1 MNMTKPTL
9 SLLFLALFSS
19 SSIANEFKILDYH
32 NGIKTDKLPCKMEAI
47 DNWFTDDQ
55 YMCRFNNSAT
65 DVVEFQ
71 SDFISREVYQ
81 IDRYILLDIS
91 DAKTLTKKILKKYG
105 NPDSG
110 TLDNSFV
117 IPLPVMAWGDTKIKR
132 TSAQSSSIA
141 HPKKQGVGFSLQFL
155 KCSGS
160 SLGRCRSIFD
170 VTTNSPNKT
179 VLNLTVFDAAR
190 HAYSQKVIT
199 TGKAPE
205 TKKPIEVEVKGTQDI
220 NSLKF

>member
-1 MNMTKPTL
+1 MTKPTL
-9 SLLFLALFSS
+9 SLLFVALFSS

-32 NGIKTDKLPCKMEAI
+32 NGIKTDKLPCKMEVI

-91 DAKTLTKKILKKYG
+91 DAKTLTKKILNKYG

-110 TLDNSFV
+110 ALNNSFIV
-117 IPLPVMAWGDTKIKR
+117 PLPVMVWGDTKIER
-132 TSAQSSSIA
+132 TYAI
-141 HPKKQGVGFSLQFL
+141 HPEKQGVGLSLQFR
-155 KCSGS
+155 KCGGS
-160 SLGRCRSIFD
+160 SLGMCRLIFD
-170 VTTNSPNKT
+170 VTTDSPNKV
-179 VLNLTVFDAAR
+179 VLHLTVFDAAR
-190 HAYSQKVIT
+190 HTYSQKVIT

-205 TKKPIEVEVKGTQDI
+205 TKKSTDLEVKGTQDI

>member
-19 SSIANEFKILDYH
+19 SSIANEFKILGYH
-32 NGIKTDKLPCKMEAI
+32 NGIKTDRLPCKMEAI
-47 DNWFTDDQ
+47 DNWFTGDQ
-55 YMCRFNNSAT
+55 YMCRFDNSAT

-81 IDRYILLDIS
+81 IDRYILIDILD
-91 DAKTLTKKILKKYG
+91 ARTLAKKIIKKYG
-105 NPDSG
+105 DPDSG
-110 TLDNSFV
+110 ALDNSF
-117 IPLPVMAWGDTKIKR
+117 IMPLPIMAWGDAKIER
-132 TSAQSSSIA
+132 TSENSTSVV
-141 HPKKQGVGFSLQFL
+141 HPKKQGVGLSLQFL
-155 KCSGS
+155 KCGGS

-170 VTTNSPNKT
+170 VATNSPNKT
-179 VLNLTVFDAAR
+179 VLHLTVFDAAR

-205 TKKPIEVEVKGTQDI
+205 TKKPTKIEIKETQDI
-220 NSLKF
+220 NNLKF